1 MLRFCRLASHKNNLI
16 IYDFSVSGVLIS
28 SFCTSASDD
37 YIEALEALGALGAL
51 AELETL
57 GVLEALGTLET
68 LETLE
73 TLAALENMRV
83 ESIVLL
89 RFCHHY
95 QYKRAVVTAAL
106 FL

>member
-28 SFCTSASDD
+28 SFCTKTSED
-37 YIEALEALGALGAL
+37 YIEALGALEILGV
-51 AELETL
+51 LETL
-57 GVLEALGTLET
+57 GV
-68 LETLE
+68 
-73 TLAALENMRV
+73 LENMRV

-95 QYKRAVVTAAL
+95 QNIKSSRTTAL